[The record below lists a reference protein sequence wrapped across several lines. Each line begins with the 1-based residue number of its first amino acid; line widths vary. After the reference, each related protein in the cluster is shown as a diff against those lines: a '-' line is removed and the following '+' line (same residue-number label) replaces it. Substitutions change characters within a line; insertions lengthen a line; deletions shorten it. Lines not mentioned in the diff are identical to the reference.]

1 MIDAGVVVPDVDL
14 VAGSPR
20 NGIPGD
26 DRQLRLVAGCA
37 VVGIGTRV
45 ARVAHV
51 QVLDPRLVQ
60 ERVVGERLFERR
72 SLVPV
77 SGVAVGVDRS
87 YAPVVG
93 VVRESLLGGEGR
105 RDRPVG
111 RVAADLGV
119 SLGEIGDRVDLDL
132 VLRCTGDR
140 IPRELRNEQ
149 LGFGCGVLNVGC
161 RRRRPLPGEGA
172 GLGRLALVPLRVD
185 GGDGPVVRVRGK
197 EERRRSVRRLG
208 LERITV
214 ASHEGGEVRIG
225 GNGDVVLRRAGDR
238 RPPEHERLVGE
249 GDRRGVVGGG
259 EDRRVRPELFDLTG
273 LRPAGGVAVG
283 VDRLHAPVVRAVRNR
298 LVGSRPRVLRPVDL
312 VDGRVEGRV
321 RREDEVVL
329 VGARDRVPGEDREEG
344 DGVPVVRPDEIRY
357 IRRARGGGNGD

>member
-1 MIDAGVVVPDVDL
+1 MNVNAAPVPSSSWAKSPSTSLERFTRPLRARTWTQYDSPGVSPGWSDEVPGPPANGFGARRLAERSPVGACRRREPAGARLRPEVAVIDAGVVVPDVDL

-26 DRQLRLVAGCA
+26 DRQLRLVAGRA

-77 SGVAVGVDRS
+77 SGVAVGVDRA

-93 VVRESLLGGEGR
+93 VVRESLLGSEGR

-111 RVAADLGV
+111 RVAADLRV

-185 GGDGPVVRVRGK
+185 GGDGPGVRVRGK

-214 ASHEGGEVRIG
+214 C
-225 GNGDVVLRRAGDR
+225 
-238 RPPEHERLVGE
+238 
-249 GDRRGVVGGG
+249 
-259 EDRRVRPELFDLTG
+259 
-273 LRPAGGVAVG
+273 
-283 VDRLHAPVVRAVRNR
+283 
-298 LVGSRPRVLRPVDL
+298 
-312 VDGRVEGRV
+312 
-321 RREDEVVL
+321 
-329 VGARDRVPGEDREEG
+329 
-344 DGVPVVRPDEIRY
+344 
-357 IRRARGGGNGD
+357 